1 MPAYK
6 KSFLSFVC
14 VLFVMF
20 TVAKAHTQEIKAP
33 SQNTNGTYAL
43 EYLTKAAKSYAAG
56 DYAHTLEYVRK
67 GQSYNNS
74 LADFSYLEAQ
84 CLMQLGE
91 SRAKA
96 LAAAEQAAVSGL
108 TYHVFDLEAVTLL
121 LGQLYVETCRYT
133 DAITM
138 LDSLPFPSADSD
150 FYYAWALYGLGQEE
164 KAREHIAISLDRWS
178 FDPRFPTLF
187 FLQERSKPVSR
198 SGKRLADMLMQQ
210 LPVWLEREPS
220 IAVYAAPFDPNPREN
235 NRRLKIYR
243 NMYRGNEKARGGKTQ
258 LSAILAELRY
268 GVIDEK
274 TAVKEFF
281 SVKTQHIIKKP
292 VNGKKALP
300 VIYSDQLIELCSLV
314 GMVSVRQNIADRLK
328 IFTGVIVEDENHDGI
343 LSSAV
348 FFEQGRPVS
357 AFFDPNQDETY
368 DYQVICNFGA
378 PDVITTAKNGYTVR
392 YDTYPA
398 IRSIVQKENKATYT
412 LRPFALRWEPVEQHE
427 FDLNLKNSE
436 VNAEPFFTLRLRASV
451 SLLQE
456 SDILF
461 TTLYRDEP
469 STREKDTFYR
479 THFEKGSIISVETR
493 KNAKTVAHARY
504 RNGTLV
510 EKIFDY
516 DEDGFFEVTERYNQ
530 YGEIEKIAIDINKN
544 KLFEYYEL
552 YDRDGKIVK
561 NWDENEDGIP
571 EIQYTQFPSG
581 EAETV
586 WQRRFSGQS
595 GSVLYQNG
603 APAKLTIGSRAFQ
616 LIKEDSYPLYW
627 LGKRPHFSDKIA
639 EKLLQ
644 VFNESTA
651 SVESYTAIAG
661 NDELYAVRSGGYIF
675 VELFPI
681 PESEGGKQ

>member
-1 MPAYK
+1 
-6 KSFLSFVC
+6 
-14 VLFVMF
+14 
-20 TVAKAHTQEIKAP
+20 
-33 SQNTNGTYAL
+33 
-43 EYLTKAAKSYAAG
+43 
-56 DYAHTLEYVRK
+56 
-67 GQSYNNS
+67 
-74 LADFSYLEAQ
+74 
-84 CLMQLGE
+84 
-91 SRAKA
+91 
-96 LAAAEQAAVSGL
+96 
-108 TYHVFDLEAVTLL
+108 
-121 LGQLYVETCRYT
+121 
-133 DAITM
+133 
-138 LDSLPFPSADSD
+138 
-150 FYYAWALYGLGQEE
+150 
-164 KAREHIAISLDRWS
+164 
-178 FDPRFPTLF
+178 
-187 FLQERSKPVSR
+187 
-198 SGKRLADMLMQQ
+198 
-210 LPVWLEREPS
+210 
-220 IAVYAAPFDPNPREN
+220 
-235 NRRLKIYR
+235 
-243 NMYRGNEKARGGKTQ
+243 
-258 LSAILAELRY
+258 
-268 GVIDEK
+268 
-274 TAVKEFF
+274 
-281 SVKTQHIIKKP
+281 
-292 VNGKKALP
+292 
-300 VIYSDQLIELCSLV
+300 
-314 GMVSVRQNIADRLK
+314 
-328 IFTGVIVEDENHDGI
+328 
-343 LSSAV
+343 
-348 FFEQGRPVS
+348 
-357 AFFDPNQDETY
+357 
-368 DYQVICNFGA
+368 
-378 PDVITTAKNGYTVR
+378 
-392 YDTYPA
+392 
-398 IRSIVQKENKATYT
+398 
-412 LRPFALRWEPVEQHE
+412 
-427 FDLNLKNSE
+427 
-436 VNAEPFFTLRLRASV
+436 VNAEPFFTLRLRDSV

-586 WQRRFSGQS
+586 WQRRVSGQS
-595 GSVLYQNG
+595 VSVLYQNG

-661 NDELYAVRSGGYIF
+661 NDELYAVLEAVKNGKHKYMIAPSFTALDAVSQIVKGTNVLLGAQNMSTDEQGAHTGEVSVLQLKDLGVQVVI
-675 VELFPI
+675 LGH
-681 PESEGGKQ
+681 SERRHIYGDTDEMINKKVKLCLQFSNW

>member
-67 GQSYNNS
+67 GQSYDNS

-121 LGQLYVETCRYT
+121 LGQLYVETCRYN
-133 DAITM
+133 DAITV
-138 LDSLPFPSADSD
+138 LNTLPFPSADSD

-164 KAREHIAISLDRWS
+164 KAREHIALSLDRWS

-198 SGKRLADMLMQQ
+198 SGKKLADMLMQQ

-243 NMYRGNEKARGGKTQ
+243 NMYRGNEKARDGKTQ
-258 LSAILAELRY
+258 LAAILAELRY

-300 VIYSDQLIELCSLV
+300 VIYSDQLIELCRLV

-328 IFTGVIVEDENHDGI
+328 IFTGVIAEDENHDGI

-357 AFFDPNQDETY
+357 AFFDPNQDEIY

-412 LRPFALRWEPVEQHE
+412 LRPFALRWKPVEQHE
-427 FDLNLKNSE
+427 FELNLKNSE
-436 VNAEPFFTLRLRASV
+436 VNAEPFFTLRLRDSV

-552 YDRDGKIVK
+552 YDREGKIVK

-595 GSVLYQNG
+595 VSVLYQNG
-603 APAKLTIGSRAFQ
+603 APAKLTVGSRAFQ
-616 LIKEDSYPLYW
+616 LIKEDAYPLYW

-644 VFNESTA
+644 VFNESTT
-651 SVESYTAIAG
+651 VIESYTAIVG
-661 NDELYAVRSGGYIF
+661 NDELYAVRSGGSIF
-675 VELFPI
+675 VELSPI
-681 PESEGGKQ
+681 PETEGGKQ